1 MTLSNAMVMQ
11 ELINKN
17 CDYILFQDKT
27 DFILK
32 VECGTVAVYT
42 ITFQLNEAEKAGF
55 DADGEGFLDHLAWKV
70 RDYPEEYLK
79 RRV

>member
-70 RDYPEEYLK
+70 RDYPEEYLN